1 MKLEKKKE
9 KTWKKNKKKEKGEN
23 GKIKKKNY
31 LCDLGSQGESIRS
44 NRGQQCIRREK
55 KGRYKK

>member
-23 GKIKKKNY
+23 GKIKKKTICVTWA
-31 LCDLGSQGESIRS
+31 LKESPLGQIGD
-44 NRGQQCIRREK
+44 NNV
-55 KGRYKK
+55 